1 MAKFFCFENSNIV
14 ECESYPQK
22 FGMGVLSFSEAEKVG
37 VRDIDEEFIRKL
49 SQTKYTSYERK
60 KDYQY
65 IVLNTPA
72 TQSIN
77 QTHEKIL
84 IYLDMRG
91 ALVFS
96 ENGDRLSGL
105 VGDFAQKI
113 KTPDLANFLSSF
125 LLGLLSHDYIYM
137 EGVEKDLGK
146 IETEILSTQNPN
158 FPEKI
163 NSYRKKVSIIKRY
176 YEQLYEVCVSL
187 SEEEF
192 LQSAVADLE
201 KIKEK
206 VKKLREDAMY
216 LRDYMSQIREAYQQ
230 GVDLSLNATMK
241 FLSAVTLLFSPLTFL
256 VGWYGMNF
264 DIPESKI
271 QNGYIIPIVLAVVI
285 IAVSV
290 WVFKRKKWF

>member
-1 MAKFFCFENSNIV
+1 
-14 ECESYPQK
+14 
-22 FGMGVLSFSEAEKVG
+22 
-37 VRDIDEEFIRKL
+37 
-49 SQTKYTSYERK
+49 
-60 KDYQY
+60 
-65 IVLNTPA
+65 
-72 TQSIN
+72 
-77 QTHEKIL
+77 
-84 IYLDMRG
+84 
-91 ALVFS
+91 
-96 ENGDRLSGL
+96 
-105 VGDFAQKI
+105 
-113 KTPDLANFLSSF
+113 
-125 LLGLLSHDYIYM
+125 M

-163 NSYRKKVSIIKRY
+163 NSYRKKVSIIKRC

-271 QNGYIIPIVLAVVI
+271 QNGYLIPLVLAVVI

>member
-37 VRDIDEEFIRKL
+37 VSGLDEEFVRKL
-49 SQTKYTSYERK
+49 SATKYTSYERK

-72 TQSIN
+72 TQSVN
-77 QTHEKIL
+77 QLHEKIV
-84 IYLDMRG
+84 IFLDMRG
-91 ALVFS
+91 VLVFS
-96 ENGDRLSGL
+96 ENGKTLSGL

-113 KTPDLANFLSSF
+113 KTPDIANFLSSF
-125 LLGLLSHDYIYM
+125 LLGLLSHDYIYI

-146 IETEILSTQNPN
+146 IETEIISTQKPN
-158 FPEKI
+158 FPDKI
-163 NSYRKKVSIIKRY
+163 NKYRRKVAVIKRY
-176 YEQLYEVCVSL
+176 YEQLYEVVEAL
-187 SEEEF
+187 GEEEW
-192 LQSAVADLE
+192 LLTASADFE

-206 VKKLREDAMY
+206 VKKLREDSMY

-230 GVDLSLNATMK
+230 ALDLSLNATMK
-241 FLSAVTLLFSPLTFL
+241 FLSAVTLVFSPLTFL

-264 DIPESKI
+264 DIPESKLA
-271 QNGYIIPIVLAVVI
+271 NGYVIPIVLSIVI
-285 IAVSV
+285 IGVTV
-290 WVFKRKKWF
+290 WLFKRKKWF